1 MWDEKSSALAEGYR
15 RLVAFVYLYETAD
28 RHVTEGSNFIDVL
41 GVTLCLFSLLPLM
54 TRQSCII

>member
-15 RLVAFVYLYETAD
+15 RLVAFVYLYETED